1 MSFDRAPSRS
11 REEQEYPMGLT
22 RRRTPV
28 FGGITLLTIVV
39 SCAQSPVAPSRVA
52 PPHAEISDPVGD
64 AITDSRIA
72 VSPDLASATV
82 DVADG
87 SITFVIQFAPGTV
100 DRSTTWLRIELD
112 TDQNAATGNRER
124 NGMGS
129 DYDLLM
135 LANGNQAAIQKYDPV
150 GCAGGGICNSTVGG
164 VPLILSADTMRVTVP
179 LLLGNNAEGHLF
191 FLVKTWAVVGGAS
204 LAVHDAMP
212 DDRLPP
218 GRI

>member
-1 MSFDRAPSRS
+1 MASTRGRAR
-11 REEQEYPMGLT
+11 
-22 RRRTPV
+22 V
-28 FGGITLLTIVV
+28 GGAITLLTVAV
-39 SCAQSPVAPSRVA
+39 SCAQSPVTPSSVA
-52 PPHAEISDPVGD
+52 PLHAAISDPVGD
-64 AITDSRIA
+64 AIADSRIA

-100 DRSTTWLRIELD
+100 DRLTTWLRIELD
-112 TDQNAATGNRER
+112 TDQNSATGNRER

-135 LANGNQAAIQKYDPV
+135 LANGNQAAIQKYEPV
-150 GCAGGGICNSTVGG
+150 GCAGGGICGSTVGD
-164 VPLILSADTMRVTVP
+164 VPMMFNADTMRVTVP
-179 LLLGNNAEGHLF
+179 LSLLGNNAGHMF

-204 LAVHDAMP
+204 LAVQDSMP
-212 DDRLPP
+212 DDGLVP